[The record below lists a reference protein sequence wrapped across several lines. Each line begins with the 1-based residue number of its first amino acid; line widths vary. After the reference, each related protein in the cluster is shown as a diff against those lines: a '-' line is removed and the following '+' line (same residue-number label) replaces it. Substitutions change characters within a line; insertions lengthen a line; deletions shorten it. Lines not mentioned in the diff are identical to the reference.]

1 MKTKQ
6 ELIEEFTDL
15 RQRSIN
21 WIPDTAREAEL
32 RNGQIESFDTILAML
47 KGETILESERNYI
60 TAGDL
65 KDALANIN
73 NDIPIVIS
81 TPDPLSPDITAFKL
95 MTTAATLHCNSE
107 RDGLQDVLALG
118 FDDARRDMATLVKLS
133 HPDNEIVCTK
143 LIY

>member
-32 RNGQIESFDTILAML
+32 RNRQIESFDTILAIL
-47 KGETILESERNYI
+47 KGETILESERDYI

-73 NDIPIVIS
+73 NDMPIVIS
-81 TPDPLSPDITAFKL
+81 TPDPLSPDITAFNL

-107 RDGLQDVLALG
+107 RVGLQDALALG
-118 FDDARRDMATLVKLS
+118 FDGARRDMATLAKLS
-133 HPDNEIVCTK
+133 YPDNFIVCTK